1 MADVSHGCADDVSS
15 NSDPLAMVSI
25 RPSDPS
31 ATSCTHAPSGSMV
44 NTMSECRADSRRTV
58 GDRNSG
64 MDIEQAVD
72 GGGVAVEHCEIK
84 FSLCQVAGHGV
95 THDAETDEADSW
107 AGHDGDSNVSV
118 MSQWPGLTWR
128 SAKVK
133 ANGRSVLPL
142 SDRTRCS

>member
-25 RPSDPS
+25 RPSDP
-31 ATSCTHAPSGSMV
+31 TRDLLHACPVGKHGEHDV
-44 NTMSECRADSRRTV
+44 GVRADSCRTV

-64 MDIEQAVD
+64 MDFVQAVD

-84 FSLCQVAGHGV
+84 SSLCQMAGHRV

-142 SDRTRCS
+142 S